1 MVRQTVLFRANF
13 SLLLFLQIFKNFKS
27 QFLGDSHGD
36 PDRTEAAHHQWQDS
50 PSPSPSHSGHQ
61 ASAPGVSRH
70 GQQVIRVSP
79 ALLDQGEEGAEPHNK
94 EKLVNRDL
102 VEMVSDFYLFPG

>member
-1 MVRQTVLFRANF
+1 MDLIGSKYFAQ
-13 SLLLFLQIFKNFKS
+13 SLTQMIVILSLS
-27 QFLGDSHGD
+27 GESPGD

-61 ASAPGVSRH
+61 AVPGVTPGH
-70 GQQVIRVSP
+70 QVIRVVT
-79 ALLDQGEEGAEPHNK
+79 DTREQETGAQPQRK

-102 VEMVSDFYLFPG
+102 VEMVSN